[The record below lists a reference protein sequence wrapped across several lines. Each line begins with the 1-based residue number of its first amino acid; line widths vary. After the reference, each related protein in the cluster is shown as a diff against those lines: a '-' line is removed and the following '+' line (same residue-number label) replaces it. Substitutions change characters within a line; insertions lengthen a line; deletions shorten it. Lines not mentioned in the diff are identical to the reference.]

1 MDNLRPN
8 SSENASYK
16 MESFEVSPIVVFC
29 NMLHKSINILKSER
43 CKWLQIEKSGS
54 RGKKARSTEKK
65 TGITTIADHYTSRQ
79 CTKTTLSAPRA
90 VKVFITPNEEPL
102 CTVPENS
109 DGSSQQTLPV
119 EIEESSIQRTQ
130 SGITERY
137 LSSLLPPP
145 PSPFLFAGDLAELSL
160 PLPPP
165 PSPFPFDEI
174 WLSCRY
180 HYLLRLLLFYWMEN
194 SVMLDGHHHLLLQ
207 QTTLNTLKL
216 MKILNVL
223 KKMEILKKMKMMN
236 LLTTL
241 KTQNQPWKIG
251 RRSELLSGLKNKRI
265 CQTLA
270 VAAYLVTI
278 FLHLVVVVAHLVAAY
293 LVAIVVHLVAIVNH
307 LVATA
312 VIKM

>member
-1 MDNLRPN
+1 
-8 SSENASYK
+8 
-16 MESFEVSPIVVFC
+16 
-29 NMLHKSINILKSER
+29 
-43 CKWLQIEKSGS
+43 
-54 RGKKARSTEKK
+54 
-65 TGITTIADHYTSRQ
+65 
-79 CTKTTLSAPRA
+79 
-90 VKVFITPNEEPL
+90 
-102 CTVPENS
+102 
-109 DGSSQQTLPV
+109 
-119 EIEESSIQRTQ
+119 
-130 SGITERY
+130 
-137 LSSLLPPP
+137 
-145 PSPFLFAGDLAELSL
+145 
-160 PLPPP
+160 
-165 PSPFPFDEI
+165 
-174 WLSCRY
+174 
-180 HYLLRLLLFYWMEN
+180 MEN

-223 KKMEILKKMKMMN
+223 KKMKIPKKMKMMNLLKKMMN